1 MMLNRRS
8 ILLRTFDLLYT
19 QFAWAYDAVSWVVSR
34 GRWRSWGEAALPF
47 LVGTRV
53 LELGHGPG
61 HLLAALE
68 NDGWMTTGIDLSP
81 QMGRRAKSRLAGSGF
96 PVRLARGRG
105 QELPFCDETFD
116 NVVAAFPSPYIIDP
130 DTLRAIWNVLQPGG
144 RLIVVPEAE
153 LTGRDT
159 LSRLMEWL
167 FRITGQRSVTTDKP
181 TAKPGI
187 WETAFEPAGFA
198 VTIHQVL
205 QPDSVVT
212 VIVADRIG

>member
-1 MMLNRRS
+1 MMLNRRA

-68 NDGWMTTGIDLSP
+68 NAGWMTTGIDLSP
-81 QMGRRAKSRLAGSGF
+81 QMGRRAKSRLAGRGF
-96 PVRLARGRG
+96 PARLARGRG

-116 NVVAAFPSPYIIDP
+116 NVVAAFPAPYIIDP
-130 DTLRAIWNVLQPGG
+130 GTLRAIRNVLQPGG

-153 LTGRDT
+153 LTGRDP
-159 LSRLMEWL
+159 LSRLMERL
-167 FRITGQRSVTTDKP
+167 FRITGQRSTP
-181 TAKPGI
+181 TRELPSGPAI
-187 WETAFEPAGFA
+187 WEAIFEPAGFA

-205 QPDSVVT
+205 QRDSVVT